1 MPIVT
6 SNLQL
11 YLIASNTSSYAGSG
25 TTWTDLSP
33 NAYNT
38 TLVGSPT
45 FNTTHFN
52 FSSGVQY
59 IDTNQ
64 SLSSETFSVGAWF
77 RTSAGG
83 IKMLVSKETAVG
95 NPWNYRIWMNGGQI
109 VGDMSQAPA
118 NQASLSTPLTNY
130 NDGNWHFVM
139 FTRDDSNWYLYV
151 DGVQVNTRLDPYVG
165 SVTNSQ
171 EVWIGRSA
179 YTAGY
184 QYNGDIAEVFIYN
197 SVLTSSEV
205 LQNFDATKDTYYP
218 PTPTPTA
225 TVTPTITESPTPTP
239 TISETPT
246 STPTPTITETP
257 TSTPTPTATVT
268 ATVSETPTSTP
279 SATPTKTPTPTPTI
293 TESPTTT
300 PTKTPTPTVTQT
312 STSTPTPSVTQ
323 TVTPTATNTPTPTI
337 TPTTSPLPVIKI
349 EPYLGQK
356 TIYLVATGEG
366 INEEYMRSI
375 ETINPYNSRFT
386 PGSRVML
393 EATQHQ
399 FSFDYYEIYPPN
411 TIYNSSYWFITA
423 GGFTASFDPNTE
435 VILNSTGSLY
445 GNNRTIIARYR

>member
-64 SLSSETFSVGAWF
+64 SLASETFSVGAWF

-95 NPWNYRIWMNGGQI
+95 NPWNYRIWMNGGQLNADI
-109 VGDMSQAPA
+109 SQVST
-118 NQASLSTPLTNY
+118 QASLSTPLTNY

-197 SVLTSSEV
+197 GVLTSSEV

-225 TVTPTITESPTPTP
+225 TVTPTVTESPTPTP

-246 STPTPTITETP
+246 STPTPTITESPTSTPSPTITETP
-257 TSTPTPTATVT
+257 TSTPTPTVTIT

-279 SATPTKTPTPTPTI
+279 SV
-293 TESPTTT
+293 T
-300 PTKTPTPTVTQT
+300 PTKTPTPTVTQ
-312 STSTPTPSVTQ
+312 TSTPTPSVTQ

-356 TIYLVATGEG
+356 TIYLVAPGEG

-386 PGSRVML
+386 PGGIVIL

-399 FSFDYYEIYPPN
+399 FSFDYYEVYPPN
-411 TIYNSSYWFITA
+411 TVYESSFWFITA
-423 GGFTASFDPNTE
+423 GGFTASFDPNTK
-435 VILNSTGSLY
+435 VVLNSTGSVY
-445 GNNRTIIARYR
+445 GNSKSIIARYR

>member
-1 MPIVT
+1 MPNIIT
-6 SNLQL
+6 SSLQL
-11 YLIASNTSSYAGSG
+11 YLIASNTSSYTGSG

-52 FSSGVQY
+52 FDGSVQY
-59 IDTNQ
+59 VDTNQ

-83 IKMLVSKETAVG
+83 VKMLVSKETAAG

-109 VGDMSQAPA
+109 NGDMSQAPA

-139 FTRDDSNWYLYV
+139 FTRDDSDWYLYV

-184 QYNGDIAEVFIYN
+184 QYIGDIAEVFIYN

-225 TVTPTITESPTPTP
+225 TVTPTVTESPTPTP

-246 STPTPTITETP
+246 STPT
-257 TSTPTPTATVT
+257 
-268 ATVSETPTSTP
+268 STP
-279 SATPTKTPTPTPTI
+279 SVTPTETPTPTPTI

-300 PTKTPTPTVTQT
+300 PTKTPTPSVTQ
-312 STSTPTPSVTQ
+312 TSTPTPSVTQ

-337 TPTTSPLPVIKI
+337 TPTTSPLPVLKI
-349 EPYLGQK
+349 EPYLGQS
-356 TIYLVATGEG
+356 TIYMVAPGEA
-366 INEEYMRSI
+366 INQTYMRDY
-375 ETINPYNSRFT
+375 EDINPYDARFV
-386 PGSRVML
+386 PGSIVSL
-393 EATQHQ
+393 SATQNK
-399 FSFDYYEIYPPN
+399 FSFDYYEVYPPN
-411 TIYNSSYWFITA
+411 TIYESSFWYVTYK
-423 GGFTASFDPNTE
+423 GFTASYDPNTK
-435 VILNSTGSLY
+435 VVLNSTGSVY
-445 GNNRTIIARYR
+445 GNSKSIIARYR